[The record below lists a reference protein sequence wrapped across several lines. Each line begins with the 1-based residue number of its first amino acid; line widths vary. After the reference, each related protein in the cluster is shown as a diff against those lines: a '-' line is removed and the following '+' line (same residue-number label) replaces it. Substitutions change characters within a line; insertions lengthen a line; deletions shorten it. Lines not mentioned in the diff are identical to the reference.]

1 MAKSSSCAAWS
12 REAVRTASA
21 YTWHG
26 WRECLRASWER
37 ADEVLHQLEQSMDH
51 EGLGKGIA
59 AHSEAA
65 SGMQM
70 SIFQLDDPV
79 LCQIR
84 DEILNTDI
92 NNLTPIEA
100 LNRLNDIKKLVGGK

>member
-1 MAKSSSCAAWS
+1 
-12 REAVRTASA
+12 
-21 YTWHG
+21 
-26 WRECLRASWER
+26 
-37 ADEVLHQLEQSMDH
+37 MDH